1 MGKLSERELVIKSA
15 FDLFLITAGTEYGD
29 VYQLPYSGGVLEQPY
44 KTAKMWA
51 LFKNEMTSHIANENK
66 KRAQKMKSRRR

>member
-1 MGKLSERELVIKSA
+1 MGNLTAREKMIKSA
-15 FDLFLITAGTEYGD
+15 FDLFLITAGTEHGD
-29 VYQLPYSGGVLEQPY
+29 VYSLPYSGGVLEQPY

-51 LFKNEMTSHIANENK
+51 LFKNEMGSHIANENK